1 MISLEDVSK
10 RYPGQATPAL
20 NGVSFAVEQGDICGI
35 VGLSGAGKSTLIR
48 CMTGLERV
56 DGGAIYIGDVDITKL
71 AGAELRQAQRRLGVV
86 FQHFNLLSHRTALGN
101 VMFPL
106 EIARTSAREA
116 RRRAEEL
123 LDVVG
128 LADKRDAYPAKLSGG
143 QQQRVGIARALATN
157 PAVLLCDEPTSAL
170 DPITTQSIL
179 ELIRQVNAD
188 FGVTVL
194 IVTHQLSITQQACGS
209 LVVIDEGQIVEK
221 GPAQEVLRT
230 PTSRILKAM
239 VTTLSWS

>member
-1 MISLEDVSK
+1 
-10 RYPGQATPAL
+10 
-20 NGVSFAVEQGDICGI
+20 
-35 VGLSGAGKSTLIR
+35 
-48 CMTGLERV
+48 
-56 DGGAIYIGDVDITKL
+56 
-71 AGAELRQAQRRLGVV
+71 
-86 FQHFNLLSHRTALGN
+86 QHFNLLSHRTALGN

-106 EIARTSAREA
+106 EIARTPAREA

-128 LADKRDAYPAKLSGG
+128 LADKRDTYPAKLSGG

-157 PAVLLCDEPTSAL
+157 PDVLLCDEPTSAL

-194 IVTHQLSITQQACGS
+194 IVTHQLSITQQVCGS

-230 PTSRILKAM
+230 PSSRILKAM

>member
-1 MISLEDVSK
+1 
-10 RYPGQATPAL
+10 
-20 NGVSFAVEQGDICGI
+20 
-35 VGLSGAGKSTLIR
+35 
-48 CMTGLERV
+48 
-56 DGGAIYIGDVDITKL
+56 
-71 AGAELRQAQRRLGVV
+71 
-86 FQHFNLLSHRTALGN
+86 
-101 VMFPL
+101 
-106 EIARTSAREA
+106 
-116 RRRAEEL
+116 
-123 LDVVG
+123 VVG
-128 LADKRDAYPAKLSGG
+128 LADKRDTYPAKLSGG

-157 PAVLLCDEPTSAL
+157 PDVLLCDEPTSAL

-194 IVTHQLSITQQACGS
+194 IVTHQLSITQQVCGS

-230 PTSRILKAM
+230 PSSRILKAM